1 MSGSASSA
9 ERRETWDNNGQTTR
23 VVTGE
28 KSGAEP
34 TLRDVM
40 SMLSNMNTK
49 SDGTKD
55 DLKDMRESFSGL
67 KEKVQELRDEIP
79 DLRRVNED

>member
-9 ERRETWDNNGQTTR
+9 ERTETWDKNGQTTR

-28 KSGAEP
+28 KSRAEP
-34 TLRDVM
+34 TLSDVM

-49 SDGTKD
+49 FDGMKD
-55 DLKDMRESFSGL
+55 DLKDMRESFFGL
-67 KEKVQELRDEIP
+67 KKKSKSYGIKYQI
-79 DLRRVNED
+79 